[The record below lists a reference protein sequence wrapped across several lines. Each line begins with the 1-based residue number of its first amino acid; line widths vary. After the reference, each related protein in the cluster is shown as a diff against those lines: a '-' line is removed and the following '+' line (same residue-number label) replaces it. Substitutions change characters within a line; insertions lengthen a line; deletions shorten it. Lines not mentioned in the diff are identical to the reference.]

1 VKHGAHVH
9 VFNLYTDGV
18 GNPEVPEKFQQAK
31 EKEHESSGPTIRCRG
46 WLHCRAFYKTP
57 ATATLKG

>member
-1 VKHGAHVH
+1 LVALPFVATMM
-9 VFNLYTDGV
+9 LL
-18 GNPEVPEKFQQAK
+18 EC
-31 EKEHESSGPTIRCRG
+31 ESSGPTIRCRG